1 MQVHFNIDD
10 LPVFRNAVVTIGTFD
25 GVHLG
30 HQQIIRQLTTEA
42 KACGGESVIVTFHP
56 HPRKVVRADQHNISL
71 LNSLEEKTTLLE
83 AYGIDHLVIV
93 PFTDTF
99 SKMSA
104 REYVSRF
111 LVAKIHPHTL
121 IIGYDHR
128 FGNDRKGNYELLE
141 EMAPEYGFKVKE
153 IPEHI
158 INSITVS
165 STNIRKALLSGKLD
179 IANENLGY
187 PYLLTGIVVDG
198 DKRGRTIGFPTAN
211 LEIKDHEKL
220 VPANGVY
227 AIKAVIGQR
236 PAIHDGM
243 MNIGV
248 RPTIGGLKRMI
259 EVNLFDFSDEIYGEV
274 MRVSLYHYIRG
285 EKKFSSLDELRDQIG
300 RDKVTISGLLVK
312 DQ

>member
-1 MQVHFNIDD
+1 MQVHLNIDH
-10 LPVFRNAVVTIGTFD
+10 LPGFRKAVVTIGTFD

-42 KACGGESVIVTFHP
+42 RACGGESVIITFHP
-56 HPRKVVRADQHNISL
+56 HPRKVVKADQDSISL
-71 LNSLEEKTTLLE
+71 LNSMEEKISLLE
-83 AYGIDHLVIV
+83 TYGIDHLVIV

-104 REYVSRF
+104 HEYVSEF
-111 LVAKIHPHTL
+111 LVANIHPHIL

-141 EMAPEYGFKVKE
+141 EMGPEYGFMVKE
-153 IPEHI
+153 IPEHV

-165 STNIRKALLSGKLD
+165 STNIRKALLAGNLD
-179 IANENLGY
+179 VANENLGY
-187 PYLLTGIVVDG
+187 PFLLTGMVVDG

-211 LEIKDHEKL
+211 LDIADKDKL
-220 VPANGVY
+220 IPANGVY

-236 PAIHDGM
+236 PAVHDGM
-243 MNIGV
+243 MNIGI

-259 EVNLFDFSDEIYGEV
+259 EVNLFEFTEDIYGEL
-274 MRVSLYHYIRG
+274 MKVSLYHYVRG
-285 EKKFSSLDELRDQIG
+285 EKKFSSLDELRDQIS
-300 RDKVTISGLLVK
+300 RDKLVISSLLVN
-312 DQ
+312 D